1 MNRAEGWEPYPRA
14 ASPVQGFREGSD
26 EVESRTEQ
34 GGPLKW
40 VDEWSVPCLSH
51 DDRKSIDACFLRSH
65 AIFLRSY
72 ANCLPA
78 EKPMQLAFDGIA
90 QVLFDAGLLTPEL
103 LLGELRLLV
112 LESAVAANWWWPTYG
127 EQRTEVLPGLLGHC
141 SAWQERRGDHPQLFE
156 AETAEWTARM
166 LEGTGAYVGRP
177 ELPTDSLDRAITAEW
192 EAAERLEH
200 AVHPDPAA
208 TPKYSCQR
216 AELNAASTLVDYL
229 MIFAEQIIDAYAEEY
244 LRIFPERIKSGN
256 LLTGEIGPEVTSST
270 KLQWTRWKRELGL
283 QELDGAAVTYF
294 SKRLNDTVSK
304 RIIYWQTRPEPV
316 TADPAE
322 RSENTVVTPSNQ
334 PPEGMRPAEP
344 AECKDTVLKRGRKT
358 AFAPLQLQTAR
369 EMKQAGKRNQEIAKV
384 LWGIN
389 APTANQRRSVPTI
402 LSYHFPQ
409 DRGSSRGRS
418 KQ

>member
-1 MNRAEGWEPYPRA
+1 
-14 ASPVQGFREGSD
+14 
-26 EVESRTEQ
+26 
-34 GGPLKW
+34 
-40 VDEWSVPCLSH
+40 
-51 DDRKSIDACFLRSH
+51 
-65 AIFLRSY
+65 
-72 ANCLPA
+72 
-78 EKPMQLAFDGIA
+78 MQLAFYGIA

-103 LLGELRLLV
+103 LQGELRLLV
-112 LESAVAANWWWPTYG
+112 LESAVAAGWWWPADG
-127 EQRTEVLPGLLGHC
+127 EQRTEVLPGQLGHY
-141 SAWQERRGDHPQLFE
+141 STWQELGSERPQLFE

-177 ELPTDSLDRAITAEW
+177 ELPTDSLDRAITVEW
-192 EAAERLEH
+192 EAAERLEQ
-200 AVHPDPAA
+200 AVRPHSA
-208 TPKYSCQR
+208 TPKYICQR
-216 AELNAASTLVDYL
+216 AELNAAEKAVNCL

-316 TADPAE
+316 TADPAAG
-322 RSENTVVTPSNQ
+322 SENSVVTPSNQ
-334 PPEGMRPAEP
+334 PLEGMRPAEP

-402 LSYHFPQ
+402 LRYHFSEHAP
-409 DRGSSRGRS
+409 GSSMGRP